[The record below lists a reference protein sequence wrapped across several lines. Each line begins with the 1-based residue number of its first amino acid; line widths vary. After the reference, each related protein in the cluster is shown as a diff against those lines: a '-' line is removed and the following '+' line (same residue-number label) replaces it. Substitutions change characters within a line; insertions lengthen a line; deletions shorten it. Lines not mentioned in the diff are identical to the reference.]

1 MSSRPLPPPR
11 TLLIILLGNA
21 LYALD
26 VVLFLLPSG
35 MITGGTTGLA
45 LFFFHQFGL
54 PVSVFVWGFNLLTF
68 LLGAWVLGR
77 SFALT
82 TLVSSIAYPTFL
94 GLFQR
99 LPLSPPIA
107 DDLLLSA
114 IFCGLLIGVSIGLIL
129 QAGASSGG
137 MDIPPLIL
145 QHKLGIPVAVS
156 LYGFDLVILLLQAF
170 FTDVRQVFYGILM
183 VLVYT
188 LTLDKVL
195 LTGLSRTQV
204 KIVSASYREICDAI
218 IRQID
223 RGCTLIR
230 SESGFCHDEGFM
242 VLTVISNR
250 ELPRLNRLVLSID
263 PGAFMVISRVS
274 EVKGRGFSLSRD
286 YRRPE

>member
-1 MSSRPLPPPR
+1 MSSRLLPPPR

-145 QHKLGIPVAVS
+145 QHKLGMVFSRIVVTGV
-156 LYGFDLVILLLQAF
+156 LLLLQAF

>member
-1 MSSRPLPPPR
+1 MSGQSFPPLK
-11 TLLIILLGNA
+11 TILIILFGNA

-26 VVLFLLPSG
+26 VVLFILPSG

-45 LFFFHQFGL
+45 LFFYHQLGVPMSLFI
-54 PVSVFVWGFNLLTF
+54 WGFNLLTF

-77 SFALT
+77 AFALT
-82 TLVSSIAYPTFL
+82 TLVSSVAYPTFL
-94 GLFQR
+94 GLFER
-99 LPLSPPIA
+99 LPLTPPIGG
-107 DDLLLSA
+107 DLLLSA
-114 IFCGLLIGVSIGLIL
+114 IFGGLLVGASIGLIL

-145 QHKLGIPVAVS
+145 QRKLGIPVAVS
-156 LYGFDLVILLLQAF
+156 MYGFDLLILLLQAF
-170 FTDVRQVFYGILM
+170 FTDIRQVFYGILM

-188 LTLDKVL
+188 VTLDKVL
-195 LTGLSRTQV
+195 LSGLSRTQV
-204 KIVSASYREICDAI
+204 KVVSASYREICDAI
-218 IRQID
+218 IRQLD

-230 SESGFCHDEGFM
+230 SESGFCHEDGFM
-242 VLTVISNR
+242 VLTVVSNR

-286 YRRPE
+286 YRSPQ